1 MNMVID
7 DINDSEAIVKEY
19 FDSGFVHIKT
29 DPKNINPDVLKQIG
43 KYFGKLLVTGKHHIP
58 GDRYIQ
64 LISEDALF
72 GSGDVP
78 WHNDFSYSPGDY
90 HGSLLAFVEADTPT
104 YTEFTDCNQAYIQL
118 SEEDKKYIEDVECTF
133 GIPGKYDG
141 LISDTQVKVI
151 QKVVMKRPMAM
162 THPVTNQKSIYF
174 SPETLM
180 ETNKPIDKERYVKHC
195 ESIAFKHHWESGS
208 MILWDNRRML
218 HRRKPFTGHR
228 KLLRVNFQYE
238 FKDHGYTVH

>member
-1 MNMVID
+1 MKIVID
-7 DINDSEAIVKEY
+7 DIKDKQIIKEVY
-19 FDSGFVHIKT
+19 FNNGYVYIKT

-43 KYFGKLLVTGKHHIP
+43 KYFGKLLITGKYHIP

-64 LISEDALF
+64 VISEDALF

-90 HGSLLAFVEADTPT
+90 HGTLLAYVESDTPT
-104 YTEFTDCNQAYIQL
+104 HTEFVDCNQAYIEL
-118 SEEDKKYIEDVECTF
+118 SEEDKKYIEDVECTY
-133 GIPGKYDG
+133 GIPGTGKYDG

-162 THPVTNQKSIYF
+162 THPITKKTSLYF
-174 SPETLM
+174 SPETLIK
-180 ETNKPIDKERYVKHC
+180 TNKPIDKNRLIEHC
-195 ESIAFKHHWESGS
+195 ELMSFKHHWKKGDI
-208 MILWDNRRML
+208 ILWDNRRML
-218 HRRKPFTGHR
+218 HRRDAFTGHR

-238 FKDHGYTVH
+238 F